1 MRCASCDTDTIV
13 LESRRRED
21 GTYRRRECPS
31 CGARFSTME
40 TVVGLKPGPKSQKPE
55 APAKPAK
62 PKGIKPLPR
71 KPAPARRVD
80 DFWLR
85 NETHDY
91 HEDLKELGIDTTD
104 IG

>member
-1 MRCASCDTDTIV
+1 MRCASCQTETTV
-13 LESRRRED
+13 LESRRRDD
-21 GTYRRRECPS
+21 GTYRRRECLS

-55 APAKPAK
+55 APVKPAK
-62 PKGIKPLPR
+62 LKGIKPVPPR
-71 KPAPARRVD
+71 AAPVRRVD

-91 HEDLKELGIDTTD
+91 REDLKELGIDTTD

>member
-1 MRCASCDTDTIV
+1 MKCASCQAETTV
-13 LESRRRED
+13 LESRRRDD
-21 GTYRRRECPS
+21 GMYRRRECPS
-31 CGARFSTME
+31 CGARFSNME
-40 TVVGLKPGPKSQKPE
+40 TVVGLKPGTKSRKPE

-62 PKGIKPLPR
+62 LKGIKPAPPR
-71 KPAPARRVD
+71 AAPVQRVD

>member
-1 MRCASCDTDTIV
+1 MKCASCQAETAV
-13 LESRRRED
+13 LESRRRDD
-21 GTYRRRECPS
+21 GMYRRRECPS

-55 APAKPAK
+55 AQAKPAK
-62 PKGIKPLPR
+62 PKGIKPAPPR
-71 KPAPARRVD
+71 AAPVRRVD

-104 IG
+104 FG

>member
-1 MRCASCDTDTIV
+1 MRCASCQAETSV
-13 LESRRRED
+13 LESRRRDD
-21 GTYRRRECPS
+21 GMYRRRECPS

-62 PKGIKPLPR
+62 LKGIKPAPPR
-71 KPAPARRVD
+71 AAPVRRVD